1 MQRAITI
8 ADIRKWHEDGERL
21 EQELND
27 YDWEYRKKI
36 CSKCTI
42 EEQEKLHCLRVNNY
56 KDGIQETHCDKL
68 VHARTQKNKKK
79 IEGYIE
85 SHPLR
90 QGT

>member
-1 MQRAITI
+1 MQRVISFE
-8 ADIRKWHEDGERL
+8 DIKKWHYEGQQL
-21 EQELND
+21 ELELNEN
-27 YDWEYRKKI
+27 DWEYRKKI
-36 CSKCTI
+36 CTKCTI
-42 EEQEKLHCLRVNNY
+42 EEQKKLHCLKVNNF

-68 VHARTQKNKKK
+68 IHARTQKNKKK